1 MRIEKATIRNFKG
14 IKDLEI
20 ELNGQLNIFI
30 GDNGSGKTAV
40 LEALITAAGSL
51 FIGVRDVS
59 TKAILNSEIAYR
71 NEEYQFPVEIRA
83 NGEVNNQKI
92 SWSRERNSRRG
103 STTTKNAQ
111 PLSEIGRELDEAVR
125 RGENIVLPLISYFST
140 GRLFLLAQ
148 QRNTSKKDLTSKELG
163 SRLRGYRQSF
173 DSKSNFK
180 RFTQWFKLKEMSQ
193 IQRNEQDVLLN
204 LVKNAITNTLPGCQ
218 KVYYD
223 FDPDRGRGLTVEL
236 SDGRVLPFNYLSD
249 GLRSFLAMIADIAH
263 RCVLLNPFLGQNAL
277 KETRGVVFI
286 DELDLHLHPSW
297 QKIVVNSLLET
308 FPNIQFIA
316 STHSPFIIQ
325 EAEIGQLFI
334 LENCALKSIK
344 GASDLSIEDIA
355 EFIQGVEM
363 PQWST
368 KRQEMFSIAKE
379 YYQAVKEDKV
389 TDDLKDRFQE
399 SMKPF
404 SSNTAYHAI
413 LEQERILK
421 EYKKNNPSS

>member
-1 MRIEKATIRNFKG
+1 MNIESAQIRNFKG
-14 IKDLEI
+14 IQELDLN
-20 ELNGQLNIFI
+20 LNSQLNIFI

-59 TKAILNSEIAYR
+59 TKAILNSEIAFR
-71 NEEYQFPVEIRA
+71 NEEYQFPVEIKASGTA
-83 NGEVNNQKI
+83 NTKHVL
-92 SWSRERNSRRG
+92 WSRERNSLRG
-103 STTTKNAQ
+103 STTIKNAN
-111 PLSEIGRELDEAVR
+111 PLSQIGREFDEAVR
-125 RGENIVLPLISYFST
+125 SGLNIPLPVISYFST
-140 GRLFLLAQ
+140 GRLFLNAQ
-148 QRNTSKKDLTSKELG
+148 DRSRKKKEPSIKELG

-173 DSKSNFK
+173 DAKSNFK
-180 RFTQWFKLKEMSQ
+180 RFTEWFRLKEMSQ

-204 LVKNAITNTLPGCQ
+204 LVKTAITDTLPGCK

-223 FDPDRGRGLTVEL
+223 FNPDTGIGLTVEL
-236 SDGRVLPFNYLSD
+236 SDGRILPFNYLSD

-263 RCVLLNPFLGQNAL
+263 RCVLLNPFLGENAL
-277 KETRGVVFI
+277 KKTEGIVFI

-297 QKIVVNSLLET
+297 QKIIVKSLLTT
-308 FPNIQFIA
+308 FPKIQFIA
-316 STHSPFIIQ
+316 STHSPFIVQ
-325 EAEIGQLFI
+325 ETEVGQLFI
-334 LENCALKSIK
+334 MDNCALKSVN
-344 GASDLSIEDIA
+344 GASSLSIEDIA

-363 PQWST
+363 PQWSR
-368 KRQEMFSIAKE
+368 KRKEMFSIAKE

-389 TDDLKDRFQE
+389 TEELKDRFQE

-421 EYKKNNPSS
+421 EYNKNNSSS

>member
-1 MRIEKATIRNFKG
+1 MRIKSAHIKNFKG
-14 IKDLEI
+14 IEAIDLNLDDR
-20 ELNGQLNIFI
+20 LNVFI

-40 LEALITAAGSL
+40 LEALTTAAGSL

-59 TKAILNSEIAYR
+59 TKGIRNSQVAYR
-71 NEEYQFPVEIRA
+71 HEEYQFPVEIKA
-83 NGEVNNQKI
+83 TGDVNNRVVT
-92 SWSRERNSRRG
+92 WSRERNSMRG

-111 PLSEIGRELDEAVR
+111 LLSSIGRELDDLVR
-125 RGENIVLPLISYFST
+125 SGDQVALPLISYFST
-140 GRLFLLAQ
+140 GRLFIEAQ
-148 QRNTSKKDLTSKELG
+148 ERKGRKKNPNTKELG

-173 DSKSNFK
+173 DAKSNFK
-180 RFTQWFKLKEMSQ
+180 RFTEWFRLKELSQ
-193 IQRNEQDVLLN
+193 IQRAEEDVLLN
-204 LVKNAITNTLPGCQ
+204 LVKTAITDTLPGCQ

-223 FDPDRGRGLTVEL
+223 FDPDTGRGLTIEL
-236 SDGRVLPFNYLSD
+236 NDGRILPFNYLSD

-263 RCVLLNPFLGQNAL
+263 RCVLLNPSLKENAL
-277 KETRGVVFI
+277 VDTEGIVLI

-297 QKIVVNSLLET
+297 QKAVVDSLLDT
-308 FPNIQFIA
+308 FPKIQFIA
-316 STHSPFIIQ
+316 TTHSPFIIQ
-325 EAEIGQLFI
+325 ETEVGQLFI
-334 LENCALKSIK
+334 LENCQLKNVK

-363 PQWST
+363 PQWSS
-368 KRQEMFSIAKE
+368 KRKEMFSIAKE

-389 TDDLKDRFQE
+389 TEELKDRFQE

-421 EYKKNNPSS
+421 EYKKNNSSS